1 MNYVEAEILQVYKTK
16 ERELAT
22 KKRTECNGGCRPA
35 CEFDII
41 SAHFTTSRFKGE
53 LMTVF
58 FCKVCLRPCKTK
70 LSVEITQRQDC
81 DLPFVLFTL
90 GNRINIRHPD
100 VS

>member
-1 MNYVEAEILQVYKTK
+1 MTYMEAEIVQVYKTK

-58 FCKVCLRPCKTK
+58 FVKCASDPAKQSYQLK
-70 LSVEITQRQDC
+70 
-81 DLPFVLFTL
+81 
-90 GNRINIRHPD
+90 
-100 VS
+100 